1 MARVFLSYSSKD
13 REIAQLVSDELK
25 KNFKHTIV
33 VDVDELVVG
42 AAFRDALMRAL
53 ADSDVVVPLISENS
67 MQAPFVISEIGAARA
82 LAQTDR
88 KIGLFPVM
96 VGHLP
101 IPSLVQDFWV
111 LYIEGQDQHGIT
123 KACTD
128 LDRAITKHLQQRAVT
143 RTPRLFVSHRHKD
156 EPIAEALV
164 SVLEAA
170 FEISSFDIRCT
181 SVWPYRLR
189 PGDRTPDRL
198 RDEIRHADVVM
209 GILAPDTR
217 ESSYVLF
224 ELGAAWS
231 QGRLTC
237 PLLVRGATGTD
248 IPDPIKDLHPL
259 SLADGRQCQELLDEI
274 QRATAL
280 KRKEGVGGAVED
292 KIRKLVDAAG
302 TP

>member
-1 MARVFLSYSSKD
+1 MARVFLSYNSND
-13 REIAQLVSDELK
+13 REIARRVSDELK
-25 KNFKHTIV
+25 KLKHIIV
-33 VDVDELVVG
+33 VDVDDMVVG

-53 ADSDVVVPLISENS
+53 VDSDVVVPLITENS
-67 MQAPFVISEIGAARA
+67 MQAPLVISEIGAARA

-88 KIGLFPVM
+88 KIGLFPVLIDN
-96 VGHLP
+96 LP
-101 IPSLVQDFWV
+101 IPGFVQDFWV
-111 LYIEGQDQHGIT
+111 LKMEQQDPQSIT
-123 KACTD
+123 KACID
-128 LDRAITKHLQQRAVT
+128 LDRAIAKHLQQRAVS

-156 EPIAEALV
+156 EPVAEALV
-164 SVLEAA
+164 AVLEAA
-170 FEISSFDIRCT
+170 FEISTFDIRCT
-181 SVWPYRLR
+181 SVSPYRLR

-237 PLLVRGATGTD
+237 PLLVRGATAAD

-259 SLADGRQCQELLDEI
+259 SLEDAWQCQELLDEI

-280 KRKEGVGGAVED
+280 KRKEAVGGAVEA
-292 KIRKLVDAAG
+292 KVRKLSDVAR

>member
-1 MARVFLSYSSKD
+1 MFPILVD
-13 REIAQLVSDELK
+13 R
-25 KNFKHTIV
+25 
-33 VDVDELVVG
+33 
-42 AAFRDALMRAL
+42 
-53 ADSDVVVPLISENS
+53 
-67 MQAPFVISEIGAARA
+67 
-82 LAQTDR
+82 
-88 KIGLFPVM
+88 
-96 VGHLP
+96 LP

-111 LYIEGQDQHGIT
+111 LYIDRNDEQTIF
-123 KACTD
+123 KACAD
-128 LDRAITKHLQQRAVT
+128 LDRAITKHLQQRALV

-156 EPIAEALV
+156 ESIAEALV
-164 SVLEAA
+164 ALLEAA
-170 FEISSFDIRCT
+170 FEVSSADIRCT

-209 GILAPDTR
+209 GLLAPDTR

-237 PLLVRGATGTD
+237 PLLVRGATGAD

-259 SLADGRQCQELLDEI
+259 ALGDGRQCQELLDEI

-292 KIRKLVDAAG
+292 KVRKLVEAAK
-302 TP
+302 TS